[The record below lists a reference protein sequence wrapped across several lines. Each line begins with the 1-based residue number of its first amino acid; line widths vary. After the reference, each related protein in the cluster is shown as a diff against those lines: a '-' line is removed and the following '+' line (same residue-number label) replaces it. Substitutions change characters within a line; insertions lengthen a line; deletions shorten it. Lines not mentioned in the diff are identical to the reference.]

1 MHGTQ
6 FDLLKTRRFLPLF
19 VTQFL
24 GAFNDNTFK
33 NALLIL
39 ITYRLAVK
47 TGLDGRIL
55 VTAAAGIFILPF
67 FLFSAVAGQLA
78 DRLEK
83 SRLIAIIKFVE
94 IVLMALAAIGY
105 TSGNVT
111 VLMVVLFLMGA
122 QSAFFGPLKY
132 AILPDHLG
140 ENELIGGN
148 ALIEAGTFLAIL
160 LGTVFG
166 GLLILTEEGAAWVSV
181 MVIVVA
187 LAGWVGSLFIPAA
200 GPADPDLAI
209 NPNIFGETVAII
221 RHAAANRAVYL
232 SILGISWFWFVG
244 ATFLAQFPTYAKDI
258 LGADEQVVTLFLV
271 TFSLGIGAGT
281 LLCNRALK
289 GEVSAKY
296 VPLGALGMAIFS
308 IDLYFA
314 SVGGTA
320 AAGLLDAARF
330 LAIAANWR
338 IMADLALISICGGFY
353 IVPLYAILQTRSE
366 ASHRSRNIAANNIV
380 NAAFMVAS
388 AMITAAMFSAGF
400 SVTQV
405 FLAMAVANVAVAGYI
420 CKLLPDEVLRAI
432 VRWLFS
438 LAYRVEV
445 TGLENYKLAGDRVVI
460 VVNHT
465 SFLDAALVGA
475 CLPETPTFAI
485 DSSIAGKWWV
495 KPAFLLF
502 DLMPLDPAN
511 PMAIKS
517 LVGAVKQGKKCVIFP
532 EGRITVTGAL
542 MKVYEGPGMIADL
555 AAATILPICIEG
567 AQYSPFSRLKGKLR
581 LRWFPKIS
589 LRILEPRRFEVPADI
604 KGRRRRQIIGA
615 KLYDLMSDMMF
626 ESGRVDTTLFGAL
639 LEARSVHGGGC
650 AVVEDIDHKPLS
662 YNRLITSSLA
672 LGRKLARDTGPGE
685 YVGVLLPNSVAVVIA
700 FFALQA
706 FGRVP
711 AMLNFATGVGDMVS
725 ACKTA
730 GVGTVLSSR
739 RFVTAAKLEAAV
751 EAIAGCAEIVYL
763 EDIHQD
769 LGAIDKFFGLLVGAG
784 ARVLHRWITPAVG
797 PDDPAVI
804 LFTSGSEG
812 TPKGVALSHVNF
824 LANRSQLSSR
834 VDFNP
839 TDIVF
844 NALPV
849 FHSFGLTGG
858 LLLPLLSGLKT
869 FLYPSPLHY
878 RVVPELAYACNA
890 TILFGTDTFLA
901 GYARNAHAYDFYSV
915 RHVFA
920 GAERLKEETRRAW
933 AEKFG
938 LRILEGYGL
947 TEAAPVI
954 ATNTPMHYKAGTVGR
969 FLPGIRHRLVEVPG
983 IARGGRLEIAG
994 PNIMLGYLK
1003 ADRPGEIVPPE
1014 GGWHDTGDIVEIDPD
1029 GFVSIVGRVKRFAK
1043 IAGEMVSLTA
1053 VEEKVCALWPEHG
1066 HVVVAIPDSVKG
1078 ERLVLVT
1085 EAAEADR
1092 SSLRA
1097 HLRDIGVA
1105 ELMIPKTVITV
1116 EKVPILAS
1124 GKTDVTAARKLAE
1137 DAARQAGP
1145 DAGSPRDG
1153 PS

>member
-1 MHGTQ
+1 MDTSLLG
-6 FDLLKTRRFLPLF
+6 LLKTRRFLPLF

-33 NALLIL
+33 NALVIL

-47 TGLDGRIL
+47 AGLDARLL
-55 VTAAAGIFILPF
+55 VTAAAGVFILPF

-83 SRLIAIIKFVE
+83 SRLIAIIKFIE
-94 IVLMALAAIGY
+94 IVLMALAALGY
-105 TSGNVT
+105 FLGDVT
-111 VLMVVLFLMGA
+111 MLMVVLFLMGA
-122 QSAFFGPLKY
+122 QSTFFGPLKF
-132 AILPDHLG
+132 AILPDHLR
-140 ENELIGGN
+140 EDELIGGN

-166 GLLILTEEGAAWVSV
+166 GLLILTEEGVAWVSV
-181 MVIVVA
+181 MVIGVA
-187 LAGWVGSLFIPAA
+187 LAGWLGSLFIPAA

-209 NPNIFGETVAII
+209 NPNILGETAAII

-258 LGADEQVVTLFLV
+258 VGGNEQVVTLFLV
-271 TFSLGIGAGT
+271 TFSVGIGAGT
-281 LLCNRALK
+281 LLCNRVLK
-289 GEVSAKY
+289 GEVTAKY
-296 VPLGALGMAIFS
+296 VPLGAIGMTLFS
-308 IDLYFA
+308 VDLYFA
-314 SVGGTA
+314 SAGVST
-320 AAGLLDAARF
+320 AAGLLDAAGF
-330 LAIAANWR
+330 LSVAANWR
-338 IMADLALISICGGFY
+338 ILADLALISICGGFY
-353 IVPLYAILQTRSE
+353 IVPLYAILQSRSE
-366 ASHRSRNIAANNIV
+366 VSHRSRNIAANNIV

-388 AMITAAMFSAGF
+388 AVITAAMLYAEY

-405 FLAMAVANVAVAGYI
+405 FLAMAVGNGVVAVYI

-432 VRWLFS
+432 MRWLFS

-445 TGLENYKLAGDRVVI
+445 TGLENYKAAGERAVI

-485 DSSIAGKWWV
+485 DSFIARKWWV

-502 DLMPLDPAN
+502 DLIAVDPTN
-511 PMAIKS
+511 PMAAKS

-555 AAATILPICIEG
+555 AGALILPICIEG
-567 AQYSPFSRLKGKLR
+567 AQFTPFSRLKGKLR
-581 LRWFPKIS
+581 LRWFPKIRV
-589 LRILEPRRFEVPADI
+589 RILKPRRFEVPADI

-615 KLYDLMSDMMF
+615 RLYDLMSDMMF
-626 ESGRVDTTLFGAL
+626 VAGRVDTTLFGAL
-639 LEARSVHGGGC
+639 LEARGVHGGTC
-650 AVVEDIDHKPLS
+650 VVAEDIDHKPLT

-672 LGRKLARDTGPGE
+672 LGRKLARGAGGGE

-711 AMLNFATGVGDMVS
+711 AMLNFATGVSDMVS

-730 GVGTVLSSR
+730 RVGTVLTSR
-739 RFVTAAKLEAAV
+739 RFVTAAKLDAAIEAM
-751 EAIAGCAEIVYL
+751 AGCAEIVYL
-763 EDIHQD
+763 EDIHEG
-769 LGAIDKFFGLLVGAG
+769 LGVADKLFGVVVGPL
-784 ARVLHRWITPAVG
+784 ARVLGRWIAPGVR
-797 PDDPAVI
+797 PDDGAVV

-812 TPKGVALSHVNF
+812 IPKGVVLSHANF
-824 LANRSQLSSR
+824 LANRAQLSSR
-834 VDFNP
+834 VDFSP

-858 LLLPLLSGLKT
+858 LLLPLLSGIKT

-901 GYARNAHAYDFYSV
+901 GYARAAHAYDFYSV

-920 GAERLKEETRRAW
+920 GAERLREETRRAW

-947 TEAAPVI
+947 TEAAPVV

-969 FLPGIRHRLVEVPG
+969 ILPGIRHRLVEVPG
-983 IARGGRLEIAG
+983 IAPGGRLEVAG

-1014 GGWHDTGDIVEIDPD
+1014 GGWHDTGDIVEIDGE

-1053 VEEKVCALWPEHG
+1053 VEGKVGALWPDHG
-1066 HVVVAIPDSVKG
+1066 HVVVGIPDAVKG
-1078 ERLVLVT
+1078 EQLVLVT
-1085 EAAEADR
+1085 EAAEVDR
-1092 SSLRA
+1092 SSLQA
-1097 HLRDIGVA
+1097 GLRDMGVV

-1116 EKVPILAS
+1116 DKVPVLPS
-1124 GKTDVTAARKLAE
+1124 GKADVTAAQQLAE
-1137 DAARQAGP
+1137 DAAAKAGP
-1145 DAGSPRDG
+1145 EAGSPDG
-1153 PS
+1153 SS